1 MKRISTDKNLVA
13 VVEQFK
19 MCVYLFKSVAKI

>member
-13 VVEQFK
+13 VVEQLK
-19 MCVYLFKSVAKI
+19 ICVYLCKSVAKI